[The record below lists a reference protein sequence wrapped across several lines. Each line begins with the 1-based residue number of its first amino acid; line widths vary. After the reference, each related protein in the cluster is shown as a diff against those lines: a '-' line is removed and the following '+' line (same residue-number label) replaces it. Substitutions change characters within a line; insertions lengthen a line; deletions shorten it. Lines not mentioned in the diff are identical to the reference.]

1 MLDRFSE
8 YRIMWILVFF
18 DLPTNSRKEQK
29 AYNQSRKNLL
39 RDGFTMYQESVY
51 VRNCGSMENCKVHIK
66 RVQSFLPEHGNVSIM
81 NITDKQFGE
90 IRVFYGHDEQEND
103 APGQQLELF

>member
-1 MLDRFSE
+1 
-8 YRIMWILVFF
+8 
-18 DLPTNSRKEQK
+18 
-29 AYNQSRKNLL
+29 
-39 RDGFTMYQESVY
+39 
-51 VRNCGSMENCKVHIK
+51 MENCKVHIK